1 MKDSTKTI
9 FLLIS
14 LILISSCG
22 KITTETKPIRKNV
35 TETIFASGILVPEDQ
50 YNLTSLSDGY
60 IKKLDIEE
68 GDIVTKNQ
76 LLAIVD
82 NEQNIISAKSSV
94 DLLTIAKAN
103 TNPNAPALKQAEI
116 NVELA
121 KQKLLQDQKQAE
133 RYKKLYKL
141 NSVSKL
147 EYENVLLNLDNSKTN
162 FLSLQ
167 ENYKL
172 LKQQADQQLIIQKSQ
187 KEVDNVSENYNKIKA
202 IVGGKVYELKKE
214 LGDYIRKG
222 DVIAVI
228 GNPEKLYALLSIDE
242 SNISKVKLHQQVIIQ
257 LNTQVKK
264 NYKGKVTEIYPAF
277 DKQTQ
282 SFYCKIEFEDI
293 LDFKISGTQLQGN
306 IIIENKN
313 NALVIPRNYL
323 SYSNK
328 VKLKGGDE
336 IAVEIG
342 FISNDWVEII
352 HGLDE
357 NTVIIADKTK

>member
-1 MKDSTKTI
+1 MKDSIKII
-9 FLLIS
+9 FLFTG

-22 KITTETKPIRKNV
+22 KITTETKPIRKDV
-35 TETIFASGILVPEDQ
+35 TETVFASGVLVPEDQ

-60 IKKLDIEE
+60 IKKLNIED
-68 GDIVTKNQ
+68 GDIVAENQ

-82 NEQNIISAKSSV
+82 NAHSIISAKSSV
-94 DLLTIAKAN
+94 DLLTIAIAN

-121 KQKLLQDQKQAE
+121 KQRLIQDQKQAE
-133 RYKKLYKL
+133 RYKKLYEL

-147 EYENVLLNLDNSKTN
+147 EYENIVLILNDSKTN
-162 FLSLQ
+162 LLSLQ

-187 KEVDNVSENYNKIKA
+187 KDVDDVSENYNEIKA

-214 LGDYIRKG
+214 LGDYIKKG

-228 GNPEKLYALLSIDE
+228 GNPEKLYALLSVDE
-242 SNISKVKLHQQVIIQ
+242 TNISKVKLEQEAIIQ
-257 LNTQVKK
+257 LNPELSKT
-264 NYKGKVTEIYPAF
+264 YKGRVTEIYPAF
-277 DKQTQ
+277 DVQTQ
-282 SFYCKIEFEDI
+282 SFYCKIEFENI

-323 SYSNK
+323 GYGNK

-336 IAVEIG
+336 VTVETG
-342 FISNDWVEII
+342 FISNDWVEIVS
-352 HGLDE
+352 GLDE
-357 NTVIIADKTK
+357 NAIIIADKIK